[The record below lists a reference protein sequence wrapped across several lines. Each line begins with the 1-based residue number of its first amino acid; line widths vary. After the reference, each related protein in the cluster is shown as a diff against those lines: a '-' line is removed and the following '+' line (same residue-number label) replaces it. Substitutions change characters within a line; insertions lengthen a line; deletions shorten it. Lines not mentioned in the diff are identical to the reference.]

1 MAGGAWFL
9 FLLLPLVLATS
20 ASAQTP
26 LEISFW
32 YGVGGQLEKVIQG
45 QAEKFNR
52 SQPGVKVVPF
62 YAGAYGA
69 GGPMQQKLLASMA
82 AGSVP
87 DVVQLEIHA
96 TCTFAS
102 KGALLPLDELM
113 AKSQHDRKED
123 FLPVLTNTACDGK
136 TYGIPFNRSV
146 PILYW
151 NRDRFQKAGL
161 AGPPK
166 TWAELAAMAPK
177 LAQEGAGGPGAK
189 VFGFMPINQWWFFQA
204 MTWSNGGEMLTPD
217 MKKAAFATEAAAAG
231 LQGWVGLIDRGY
243 AQIRTGPTEFL
254 QTIQDFVN
262 EKTAMYWGS
271 AADMGAVA
279 AAKFE
284 WRAALSPGFEG
295 KPLVVPQG
303 GANAA
308 IMAKISP
315 DRQKAA

>member
-136 TYGIPFNRSV
+136 T
-146 PILYW
+146 
-151 NRDRFQKAGL
+151 
-161 AGPPK
+161 
-166 TWAELAAMAPK
+166 
-177 LAQEGAGGPGAK
+177 
-189 VFGFMPINQWWFFQA
+189 
-204 MTWSNGGEMLTPD
+204 
-217 MKKAAFATEAAAAG
+217 
-231 LQGWVGLIDRGY
+231 
-243 AQIRTGPTEFL
+243 
-254 QTIQDFVN
+254 
-262 EKTAMYWGS
+262 
-271 AADMGAVA
+271 
-279 AAKFE
+279 
-284 WRAALSPGFEG
+284 
-295 KPLVVPQG
+295 
-303 GANAA
+303 
-308 IMAKISP
+308 
-315 DRQKAA
+315 